1 MDRAKSYADVNRS
14 FREFEEGE
22 KVFLKVPSHSK
33 SLISGEC
40 AKLSPR
46 YWGPWLML
54 KRIGAKREGI
64 LCSSRD
70 DMTSDTLVGILPRG
84 LIM

>member
-1 MDRAKSYADVNRS
+1 MPWTFVVQMQEMLALAKANIYQAMDRAKSYADENRS

-40 AKLSPR
+40 ETITS
-46 YWGPWLML
+46 
-54 KRIGAKREGI
+54 I
-64 LCSSRD
+64 LWAVANFEKNR
-70 DMTSDTLVGILPRG
+70 
-84 LIM
+84 